1 MLHSAFEASCVGMD
15 EEQLK
20 MYASG
25 TGQLLVIAIL
35 VAAFYPFA
43 YVALKLA
50 QYCKRVASPVVC
62 EEIPRMPDSM
72 MTKISATLDT
82 ITPGIITRIV
92 ARIKNKLPS
101 AAPPNTDP
109 ELGGGETA
117 LAEFEDSKVA
127 GHTLYG

>member
-1 MLHSAFEASCVGMD
+1 
-15 EEQLK
+15 
-20 MYASG
+20 MYAPG

-35 VAAFYPFA
+35 VAAFYPLA
-43 YVALKLA
+43 YIALKLA
-50 QYCKRVASPVVC
+50 KYCKRVASPFVC

-72 MTKISATLDT
+72 MTKISAALDT

-92 ARIKNKLPS
+92 ARIKGLLPS
-101 AAPPNTDP
+101 AAPPVLPNTDP

>member
-1 MLHSAFEASCVGMD
+1 M
-15 EEQLK
+15 

-25 TGQLLVIAIL
+25 AGQLLALAIAVICY
-35 VAAFYPFA
+35 YPIT
-43 YVALKLA
+43 YIALKLA
-50 QYCKRVASPVVC
+50 QQRDRALANSPKWVQRAFACK
-62 EEIPRMPDSM
+62 ERMATFDSM
-72 MTKISATLDT
+72 VTNILATLDT

-92 ARIKNKLPS
+92 ARIKSKLPS

-127 GHTLYG
+127 GHTLFGYVGEEGSVVE

>member
-1 MLHSAFEASCVGMD
+1 MD

-50 QYCKRVASPVVC
+50 KYCKRVASPVVC